1 MTYEEL
7 CDDKRYIEL
16 MNRCQNLPISK
27 VLSYN
32 TDEMWPDMPEYLK
45 ESFYDNLN
53 PDEIYYV
60 SIIDII
66 DEFFLLQ
73 EESITSEQ
81 RDEVL
86 DWALKLKDI
95 NLIYFIEKDV

>member
-1 MTYEEL
+1 
-7 CDDKRYIEL
+7 
-16 MNRCQNLPISK
+16 
-27 VLSYN
+27 
-32 TDEMWPDMPEYLK
+32 MWPDMPEYLK

-66 DEFFLLQ
+66 DEFFLFQ
-73 EESITSEQ
+73 EESITAEQ

-86 DWALKLKDI
+86 DWASKLKDTEI
-95 NLIYFIEKDV
+95 VYFIEKT